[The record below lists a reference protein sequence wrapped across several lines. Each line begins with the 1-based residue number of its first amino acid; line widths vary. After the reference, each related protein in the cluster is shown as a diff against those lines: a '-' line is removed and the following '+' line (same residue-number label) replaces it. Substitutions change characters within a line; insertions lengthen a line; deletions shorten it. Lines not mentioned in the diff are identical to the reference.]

1 MSKNILFA
9 GLAYYPNVGAGG
21 PVRVMRS
28 YGSALTSLGHNVTI
42 YCANIAYPQ
51 FHKMTEST
59 IEAGMHGMRVVYLNT
74 NLRLSHGLTISFDL
88 LRFLNREMKS
98 FDVVHLFGP
107 RDFFTTMAAIYAR
120 KYGVPYIIHTVGSL
134 NYNNSKVL
142 LKTLWDA
149 VIGRRIIYGAKY
161 VVESNEEQVKY
172 LLSYGIP
179 FGKTAVIS
187 WSPDSDLVECQT
199 QRGSFRD
206 KYGIPPE
213 AKVILFLGR
222 VSKKKR
228 LDLVIQAL
236 AILNNPDYFLVVVGH
251 DDDGSM
257 EILKKSARE
266 LMLDNRVI
274 WVGPIHSPESAAV
287 YHDSDVFVLV
297 SDNESVP
304 MALLEACSLGVPV
317 IISDHTGMSELIK
330 NKAGFVVETTPKAVA
345 LGLKNLF
352 QNPSLR
358 QKFADGG
365 KRMVAQHFSQDALGA
380 KLVNLY

>member
-1 MSKNILFA
+1 MLKNILFA

-28 YGSALTSLGHNVTI
+28 YGSALISLGHNVTI
-42 YCANIAYPQ
+42 YCSNIADRQ
-51 FHKMTEST
+51 SNKMSEST
-59 IEAGMHGMRVVYLNT
+59 IETEMHGMRVVYLNS

-120 KYGVPYIIHTVGSL
+120 KYGVPYIIHTIGSF
-134 NYNNSKVL
+134 NYNNSKVF

-161 VVESNEEQVKY
+161 VVESNAEQVKY

-179 FGKTAVIS
+179 IDKTAVIS
-187 WSPDSDLVECQT
+187 WSPDPDLVECQT
-199 QRGSFRD
+199 HRGNFRD

-236 AILNNPDYFLVVVGH
+236 AILNDPDVFLIVVGH
-251 DDDGSM
+251 DDDGTM
-257 EILKKSARE
+257 DILKRSVRE
-266 LMLDNRVI
+266 LMFDNRVL

-287 YHDSDVFVLV
+287 YRDSDVFFLV
-297 SDNESVP
+297 SDNESAP

-317 IISDHTGMSELIK
+317 IISDYTGMSELIR
-330 NKAGFVVETTPKAVA
+330 NKAGVVVETTPEAVA

-352 QNPSLR
+352 NNPSLR

-365 KRMVAQHFSQDALGA
+365 RRMIMEHFSQDALGV
-380 KLVNLY
+380 KLTNLY